1 MKRFVSIV
9 LILAFASLGYANQ
22 AELAKVGAIQYRHF
36 GFIPVFDATFRA
48 APDRA
53 IADPL
58 GEYQKELEF
67 QYARK
72 IPRETL
78 IQAAEKILRRNRSAE
93 ELESIAARIEALN
106 ESYRD
111 VGPGDRYTLRY
122 EPGLGTS
129 LLRNGQLKQRIP
141 GDDFHRIYFSI
152 WLGPDA
158 PFEFVPT
165 DPIY

>member
-1 MKRFVSIV
+1 MFIY
-9 LILAFASLGYANQ
+9 LTLASLGQANQ
-22 AELAKVGAIQYRHF
+22 SELAKVGSIQYRHF
-36 GFIPVFDATFRA
+36 GFIPVFDETFRA
-48 APDRA
+48 ASDQLST
-53 IADPL
+53 DPL
-58 GEYQKELEF
+58 GQFPKELEF

-72 IPRETL
+72 IPRKTL
-78 IQAAEKILRRNRSAE
+78 VEAVRRNRSAE
-93 ELESIAARIEALN
+93 ELDAIASRIEALN
-106 ESYRD
+106 QAYQD

-158 PFEFVPT
+158 PFAFVPI

>member
-1 MKRFVSIV
+1 MRFLASIT
-9 LILAFASLGYANQ
+9 LCLALASLGHANQ
-22 AELAKVGAIQYRHF
+22 SELAKVGAIQYRHF

-48 APDRA
+48 ASDQLA
-53 IADPL
+53 TDPL
-58 GEYQKELEF
+58 SEFPKELEF

-72 IPRETL
+72 IPRKTL

-93 ELESIAARIEALN
+93 ELDTIASRIEALN
-106 ESYRD
+106 EAYQD

-129 LLRNGQLKQRIP
+129 LLRNGELERRIP

-158 PFEFVPT
+158 PFEFIPA